1 MKFSRIFSVR
11 PVADFFISLVVPPNA
26 TIFFESYLE
35 VYVRLIAVE
44 GLAIF
49 DFMFL
54 YFAGTERG
62 AKI

>member
-1 MKFSRIFSVR
+1 M
-11 PVADFFISLVVPPNA
+11 ADFFISLVVPPNA